1 MLKNRFIVVLLAGTV
16 GTCTA
21 FASDD
26 HGHAAPAHQDA
37 PAPAADKHDAPAEA
51 AKPKRRPAKLKSTT
65 KDEGKTD
72 AKADTKSDTKSEAK
86 TNEHGEATAHS
97 ASDTK
102 NETKTDA
109 KHETKIEASAS
120 AKTDADT
127 HNQAATTPIAHASE
141 SLTPDGALQ
150 LLVEG
155 NNRWVAGAIQN
166 PNCDSERR
174 NEQASG
180 QTPSVTV
187 LTCADSRLPV
197 ERLFDRGVG
206 EIFTVRVAGNV
217 AGDREIGTIEYG
229 LGHLHTRLL
238 VVMGH
243 TKCGAVKACVDGA
256 HNSALHGSVRELVA
270 SIEPAVDRAKRNN
283 PDADAAELVNL
294 AVKENIWQGVY
305 NLMTGS
311 SEIRN
316 LVNKGEVRIVGAV
329 YDIQSGKVEFLGEH
343 PWQKEL
349 LTALNLQDRAA
360 NQPATA
366 EAHEPETKT
375 GH

>member
-26 HGHAAPAHQDA
+26 HGHAAPAHQDT

-51 AKPKRRPAKLKSTT
+51 AKPKRRPAKLKSSA
-65 KDEGKTD
+65 KEDD
-72 AKADTKSDTKSEAK
+72 AKVETTDPKKGEQGKPETKSNDHADSNAHATQTVEKSA
-86 TNEHGEATAHS
+86 HDDTAHN
-97 ASDTK
+97 A
-102 NETKTDA
+102 
-109 KHETKIEASAS
+109 
-120 AKTDADT
+120 
-127 HNQAATTPIAHASE
+127 AHAVTPVAHAAPSSADE
-141 SLTPDGALQ
+141 ALKMLT
-150 LLVEG
+150 EG
-155 NNRWVAGAIQN
+155 NQRWVSNSTQN
-166 PNCDSERR
+166 PSCD
-174 NEQASG
+174 NEQRIEQANG
-180 QTPSVTV
+180 QTPFVTI
-187 LTCADSRLPV
+187 LTCADSRIPV
-197 ERLFDRGVG
+197 ERVFDRGVG
-206 EIFTVRVAGNV
+206 EVFTIRVAGNI
-217 AGDREIGTIEYG
+217 AGDSETGTIEYG
-229 LGHLHTRLL
+229 LGHLHTKLL

-256 HNSALHGSVRELVA
+256 HNGALHGKVRELVA

-283 PDADAAELVNL
+283 PDADASEVVNL
-294 AVKENIWQGVY
+294 AVKENVWQGVY

-311 SEIRN
+311 SEIRD
-316 LVNKGEVRIVGAV
+316 LVNKGEVKVIGAI
-329 YDIQSGKVEFLGEH
+329 YDVHSGKVEFLGEH

>member
-1 MLKNRFIVVLLAGTV
+1 MLKNRLIVVLLAGTV

-26 HGHAAPAHQDA
+26 NTHTAPSHQDT
-37 PAPAADKHDAPAEA
+37 PAPAAEKSDAPAEA
-51 AKPKRRPAKLKSTT
+51 AKPKRRPSRLKSST
-65 KDEGKTD
+65 KDEAKHD
-72 AKADTKSDTKSEAK
+72 AKSEAAADNK
-86 TNEHGEATAHS
+86 TPDNDHAAPAPKH
-97 ASDTK
+97 DTK
-102 NETKTDA
+102 HDA
-109 KHETKIEASAS
+109 KHEPRIETSAGTKNEA
-120 AKTDADT
+120 DANHANT
-127 HNQAATTPIAHASE
+127 AAATTPVAHTTAM
-141 SLTPDGALQ
+141 TPDAALN

-155 NNRWVAGAIQN
+155 NNRWVAGAAQH
-166 PNCDSERR
+166 PNADSEQRSK
-174 NEQASG
+174 QAAG

-187 LTCADSRLPV
+187 LTCADSRIPV
-197 ERLFDRGVG
+197 ERVFDRGIG

-217 AGDREIGTIEYG
+217 TGEREIGTIEYG

-256 HNSALHGSVRELVA
+256 HNGALHGSVRELVA
-270 SIEPAVDRAKRNN
+270 SIEPAVDRARRNN
-283 PDADAAELVNL
+283 PEADANELVNL

-305 NLMTGS
+305 NLMNGS
-311 SEIRN
+311 DEIRT
-316 LVNKGEVRIVGAV
+316 LVSKGEVKIVGAL

-349 LTALNLQDRAA
+349 LTAMNAQ
-360 NQPATA
+360 NNTTHQPATA
-366 EAHEPETKT
+366 EAHEPAAAS